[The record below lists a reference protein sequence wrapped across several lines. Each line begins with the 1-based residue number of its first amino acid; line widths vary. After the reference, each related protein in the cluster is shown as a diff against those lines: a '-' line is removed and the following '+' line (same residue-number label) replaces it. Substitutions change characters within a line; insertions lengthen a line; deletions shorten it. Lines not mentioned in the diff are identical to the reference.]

1 MQDRPKEQS
10 IEERALQAID
20 ELLGRLDSADQQE
33 EEELERRRARSAW
46 LDTVATSL
54 AVLFGVA
61 HAA

>member
-20 ELLGRLDSADQQE
+20 QLLERLDSADQQE